1 MKWPLI
7 IGSIFVMARLVGPVA
22 ATSPAATLGQAEGP
36 SLPASLTELESA
48 AIRRERGVKSRV
60 ETVLKIA
67 ETRLGNALLQL
78 QRGQY
83 PPATQQLIVHTALI
97 VFADQSARALPPQKQ
112 NDRDHCL
119 KKIEQAIFR
128 QNTRLETI
136 MRELPF
142 DYQESSRPLV
152 EQVRKIR
159 LQAINDLLGGGGA
172 IKVPE
177 ERQ

>member
-7 IGSIFVMARLVGPVA
+7 IGSIVFVARLAVPIGASPLA
-22 ATSPAATLGQAEGP
+22 AWRQIEGP
-36 SLPASLTELESA
+36 PLPASLTELESA

-60 ETVLKIA
+60 EAALKLA
-67 ETRLGNALLQL
+67 DTRLGNALTQS
-78 QRGQY
+78 QQSQY
-83 PPATQQLIVHTALI
+83 QVATQHLIVHTALI

-119 KKIEQAIFR
+119 KKLEQAIFR

-136 MRELPF
+136 IRELPF

-152 EQVRKIR
+152 EQVRKTR

-172 IKVPE
+172 IRVPE